1 MYSMNTARF
10 SSVVNGLFQ
19 FAFSTQNAAMLHACS
34 LVKNPDDK
42 AIVVDTERNCIVWAN
57 AAATKAGVIVKG

>member
-19 FAFSTQNAAMLHACS
+19 FAFSTQNAAMFHACS
-34 LVKNPDDK
+34 LAKNPGDK
-42 AIVVDTERNCIVWAN
+42 AIVFDAERNCIVWAN
-57 AAATKAGVIVKG
+57 AAATKAGVVVKG